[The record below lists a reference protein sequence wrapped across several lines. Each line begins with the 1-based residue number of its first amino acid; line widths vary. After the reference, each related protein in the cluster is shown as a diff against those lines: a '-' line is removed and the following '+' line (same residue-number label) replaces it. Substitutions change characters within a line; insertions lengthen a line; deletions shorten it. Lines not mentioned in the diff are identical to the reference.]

1 MKKKLFVILSVLV
14 VVAAAVIYWFLTGRV
29 DETLISQ
36 QVSITRV
43 TVGDEKTEFA
53 SVSLA
58 FHKDSKKYDY
68 ANVLVDLNKD
78 GTFASYQVD
87 GKTQEEW
94 VVQNTLTKVFS
105 AEGNNFSFVLNDSQI
120 EAQKDFN
127 VAIVLSRKNLDQWD
141 GKAIRGSAYQTLTI
155 PSIESDDISD
165 RYEADPEGIRA
176 GGIFLNVL
184 SEPALA
190 AGETP
195 PTAPPVEAQD
205 VQKELE
211 EATKAQLREGLNPL
225 TNTSAPKSTEKTVES
240 LGKEFDV
247 FHDGDMPDIT
257 QGKNECVPT
266 STANSLLWLAQKNK
280 FSDKMPKTGAEIISE
295 LKTDLKWSATGVKV
309 EEDYLTGK
317 QAFIERHKLP
327 LATHLVGSKAFDL
340 NIVAK
345 IAQELRKGQ
354 DVEIHLVYFQEKA
367 DGSWQQSG
375 AHMVTAVGARGARD
389 GQQTIEIHDPLSPGP
404 SKLDIYK
411 VNGSNVKDYKY
422 GKLTYIKQAYAES
435 PVTPP
440 ATPPDDSSTPTN
452 ATPPTTNSTATP
464 PTPTRTVRPDIET
477 GMTGEYTIS
486 QSNDQNL
493 LGIQF
498 TPTRQENVDK
508 KINGVELTL
517 ADQNPPLPA
526 APTEMTAYVN
536 GASGSADWPC
546 TVVSGD
552 GVGRVQCQGDTALA
566 LDQENYLN
574 VFFQEEIQQMN
585 PLYLNFL
592 SDGQVISTMN
602 PIAR

>member
-1 MKKKLFVILSVLV
+1 M
-14 VVAAAVIYWFLTGRV
+14 IY
-29 DETLISQ
+29 LI
-36 QVSITRV
+36 V
-43 TVGDEKTEFA
+43 
-53 SVSLA
+53 
-58 FHKDSKKYDY
+58 
-68 ANVLVDLNKD
+68 
-78 GTFASYQVD
+78 
-87 GKTQEEW
+87 
-94 VVQNTLTKVFS
+94 
-105 AEGNNFSFVLNDSQI
+105 
-120 EAQKDFN
+120 
-127 VAIVLSRKNLDQWD
+127 
-141 GKAIRGSAYQTLTI
+141 
-155 PSIESDDISD
+155 
-165 RYEADPEGIRA
+165 IRA
-176 GGIFLNVL
+176 AREVYGAGGVSLNVL
-184 SEPALA
+184 SESALA
-190 AGETP
+190 AGETA

-205 VQKELE
+205 LQKELE
-211 EATKAQLREGLNPL
+211 EATKNKVREDLNPL
-225 TNTSAPKSTEKTVES
+225 TDTSAPESTEKTVET

-257 QGKNECVPT
+257 QAKNECVPT

-422 GKLTYIKQAYAES
+422 GTMTYIKQAYAES

-452 ATPPTTNSTATP
+452 ATPPTINSTVTP
-464 PTPTRTVRPDIET
+464 PARTVRPAIET
-477 GMTGEYTIS
+477 GMTGEYTIA

-493 LGIQF
+493 LRIQF

-517 ADQNPPLPA
+517 ADQDPSLPV

-546 TVVSGD
+546 TIVTGD
-552 GVGRVQCQGDTALA
+552 GVGRVQCQGDTTLE
-566 LDQENYLN
+566 LGKENSLY
-574 VFFQEEIQQMN
+574 VSFQEEIQQMN
-585 PLYLNFL
+585 PLYLHFL
-592 SDGQVISTMN
+592 SDGQV
-602 PIAR
+602 